1 MISFAST
8 DLKSAFEN
16 ELRREKCFLLLLI
29 RLIGR
34 SRDKPNAAQMCSRKK
49 SFVRFADYFFSAEMA
64 FHVSTLIQMM
74 TPRMNSCC
82 DRLTS
87 GSKNWPRGPMSC
99 RTIDTLPTWQ
109 LVARGEVVE
118 YKVVLWVKLLHSY
131 YLGHSCFGSASAW
144 PKHLL

>member
-34 SRDKPNAAQMCSRKK
+34 
-49 SFVRFADYFFSAEMA
+49 VRINRTQPKAETNLLFGLPINSFFSAEMS
-64 FHVSTLIQMM
+64 FDVSTLIRMM

-82 DRLTS
+82 GRSTR
-87 GSKNWPRGPMSC
+87 GSKNWPRGPMSR
-99 RTIDTLPTWQ
+99 RTMDTLPTWQ
-109 LVARGEVVE
+109 LDARGKVVE